1 MTSIDNDDSDDDMP
15 MFLKPMVF
23 TVVEEDT
30 VPVNRITIINHLEEF
45 ILSRGK
51 DVNVI
56 HQQYN
61 DSNDDKLNEREVQYL
76 KVIDNIVIGNYIEVI
91 LNSIIDLSPR
101 VLLKTLLNNDTT
113 STSNSDF
120 IDGTDSISI
129 LVVEYINKTS
139 DKLECFYRSFECL
152 LLGIAYLELYCQQ
165 NYTGPEVADSII
177 DNITIIDNDNTTKLH
192 NRCIHLLECDG
203 EYVFNI
209 CQIPQALI
217 LARVILAT
225 LFSPH
230 KANWRHGIM
239 IDSNGSISR
248 KMSSNRPNT
257 NVIDSCKLLKSCSW
271 WSARSTVVHSRT
283 MQSRHYDKL
292 PTLWKEC
299 QESFAVSL
307 ETYGEYK
314 KHHQHHLKNIHII
327 IEAIIWMEWGLCN
340 HYFDYKD
347 KGKGHFARA
356 QAAIELS
363 TLLTSAMGKRTKYQ
377 QTAHAQLF
385 LLAKSTLI
393 EREKLAIVSRE
404 CPDLELIP
412 RVDAE
417 ALTTEGGWKHAE
429 WEVGRRLVGEV
440 NGGEEAAIREV
451 MLDSMDGGPEENIL
465 LEGGPKFI
473 DDVDKGGDLHPID
486 QALILLLCLD
496 VSNENPED
504 GLTREEMSPY
514 VERVL
519 MKAQNWMIYSTGLL
533 ERSWL
538 EYEKRRTMD
547 RAMLQIQAL
556 LDQHTTKLTISQST
570 KKSIEESAPVQDRI
584 EYLYCLVYPSQYE
597 LKVDLAFRY
606 LRCQV
611 FVSALNLFK
620 ELELW
625 DEVVK
630 CYQLLEKPHR
640 AEVSTII
647 IIIITIIIII
657 IRLLSENN

>member
-1 MTSIDNDDSDDDMP
+1 M
-15 MFLKPMVF
+15 
-23 TVVEEDT
+23 
-30 VPVNRITIINHLEEF
+30 
-45 ILSRGK
+45 
-51 DVNVI
+51 
-56 HQQYN
+56 
-61 DSNDDKLNEREVQYL
+61 
-76 KVIDNIVIGNYIEVI
+76 
-91 LNSIIDLSPR
+91 
-101 VLLKTLLNNDTT
+101 
-113 STSNSDF
+113 
-120 IDGTDSISI
+120 
-129 LVVEYINKTS
+129 
-139 DKLECFYRSFECL
+139 
-152 LLGIAYLELYCQQ
+152 Q
-165 NYTGPEVADSII
+165 N
-177 DNITIIDNDNTTKLH
+177 
-192 NRCIHLLECDG
+192 
-203 EYVFNI
+203 
-209 CQIPQALI
+209 
-217 LARVILAT
+217 
-225 LFSPH
+225 
-230 KANWRHGIM
+230 
-239 IDSNGSISR
+239 
-248 KMSSNRPNT
+248 
-257 NVIDSCKLLKSCSW
+257 
-271 WSARSTVVHSRT
+271 
-283 MQSRHYDKL
+283 RHYDKL

-299 QESFAVSL
+299 QESFTVSL

-314 KHHQHHLKNIHII
+314 QCHQNNLKNIHII
-327 IEAIIWMEWGLCN
+327 IEAMLWMEWGLCY

-347 KGKGHFARA
+347 KGKAHFARA
-356 QAAIELS
+356 QKTIELS

-385 LLAKSTLI
+385 LLARSKLI
-393 EREKLAIVSRE
+393 EREKHDTVARE
-404 CPDLELIP
+404 CPDLKLIP
-412 RVDAE
+412 RVE
-417 ALTTEGGWKHAE
+417 PESLVTEGGWKHAE

-473 DDVDKGGDLHPID
+473 DEVDKGGDLHPVD

-514 VERVL
+514 IERVL

-556 LDQHTTKLTISQST
+556 LDQHTTRLTITQST

-584 EYLYCLVYPSQYE
+584 QYLYCLVYPSQYE

-640 AEVSTII
+640 AEVTLSSLISLSLTLSSSL
-647 IIIITIIIII
+647 
-657 IRLLSENN
+657 RLL

>member
-1 MTSIDNDDSDDDMP
+1 MQ
-15 MFLKPMVF
+15 
-23 TVVEEDT
+23 
-30 VPVNRITIINHLEEF
+30 NRN
-45 ILSRGK
+45 
-51 DVNVI
+51 
-56 HQQYN
+56 
-61 DSNDDKLNEREVQYL
+61 
-76 KVIDNIVIGNYIEVI
+76 
-91 LNSIIDLSPR
+91 
-101 VLLKTLLNNDTT
+101 
-113 STSNSDF
+113 
-120 IDGTDSISI
+120 
-129 LVVEYINKTS
+129 
-139 DKLECFYRSFECL
+139 
-152 LLGIAYLELYCQQ
+152 
-165 NYTGPEVADSII
+165 
-177 DNITIIDNDNTTKLH
+177 
-192 NRCIHLLECDG
+192 
-203 EYVFNI
+203 
-209 CQIPQALI
+209 
-217 LARVILAT
+217 
-225 LFSPH
+225 
-230 KANWRHGIM
+230 
-239 IDSNGSISR
+239 
-248 KMSSNRPNT
+248 
-257 NVIDSCKLLKSCSW
+257 
-271 WSARSTVVHSRT
+271 
-283 MQSRHYDKL
+283 YDKL

-299 QESFAVSL
+299 QDSFTATL
-307 ETYGEYK
+307 ETYGEYT
-314 KHHQHHLKNIHII
+314 QSNSKNIHTII
-327 IEAIIWMEWGLCN
+327 IESILWMEWGLCY

-347 KGKGHFARA
+347 DGKAHFSRA
-356 QAAIELS
+356 QKVIELS

-385 LLAKSTLI
+385 LIAKSKLI
-393 EREKLAIVSRE
+393 EMEKPDTVLLE

-412 RVDAE
+412 RVE
-417 ALTTEGGWKHAE
+417 PETLTTEGGWKHAM

-440 NGGEEAAIREV
+440 KGGEEAAIREV

-556 LDQHTTKLTISQST
+556 LDQHTTKLTITQST
-570 KKSIEESAPVQDRI
+570 KQSIEQSAPVQDRI
-584 EYLYCLVYPSQYE
+584 KYLYCLVYPSQYE

-640 AEVSTII
+640 AEVN
-647 IIIITIIIII
+647 IIIITIIINIYNMII
-657 IRLLSENN
+657 NYHH